1 MAFAI
6 VGAVVGAASA
16 AYKIIDGA
24 KQARDA
30 KEEAKIARDE
40 YDRNKEMYAGLDTS
54 NPYANMENT
63 MEDLTVNQQAAE
75 FQKQQQMQQQANI
88 MDQMKGAAGGSG
100 IAALAQAMA
109 NQGSLDAQKASA
121 DIARQ
126 ESANQQ
132 AQASEASRLQSMER
146 QGEVMSRE
154 MERAKVTGLLGMSQ
168 SEMQQ
173 AEAKRAAGNE
183 AIASGIGALGST
195 AIDYAGVRAERI
207 QAKADVKKESTA
219 AAEQQVRI
227 AELAKEAGYGDNV
240 EGYKADMGIID

>member
-30 KEEAKIARDE
+30 KEEAKRAKDE
-40 YDRNKEMYAGLDTS
+40 YDRNKDMFAGLDTS

-75 FQKQQQMQQQANI
+75 FMKQQQMQQRANI

-109 NQGSLDAQKASA
+109 NQGALDAQKASA

-132 AQASEASRLQSMER
+132 LQAQEASRLQSMER

-173 AEAKRAAGNE
+173 AEAKRAAANE
-183 AIASGIGALGST
+183 AIASGIGALGGV
-195 AIDYAGVRAERI
+195 AMNYAGVRSERI
-207 QAKADVKKESTA
+207 QAKADLKKAGTA
-219 AAEQQVRI
+219 ATEQQVRI
-227 AELAKEAGYGDNV
+227 AELAEKAGYGDDV

>member
-6 VGAVVGAASA
+6 VGAVVGAGSA
-16 AYKIIDGA
+16 AYKIIDGVKKA
-24 KQARDA
+24 KDA
-30 KEEAKIARDE
+30 KAEAAEAKKE
-40 YDRNKEMYAGLDTS
+40 YERNKEMFAGLDTS

-63 MEDLTVNQQAAE
+63 MEDLTVNKQAAE

-88 MDQMKGAAGGSG
+88 LDQMKGAAGGSG

-109 NQGSLDAQKASA
+109 NQGALDAQKASA

-132 AQASEASRLQSMER
+132 AQASEASRLQGMER

-173 AEAKRAAGNE
+173 AEAKRAAANE
-183 AIASGIGALGST
+183 QIMSGITDVAGIAGGLQQNIVT
-195 AIDYAGVRAERI
+195 KQQQQLDLATLKQTDEYAGMTDEQFEEAMK
-207 QAKADVKKESTA
+207 AKNLK
-219 AAEQQVRI
+219 
-227 AELAKEAGYGDNV
+227 
-240 EGYKADMGIID
+240 YKYDKDE

>member
-1 MAFAI
+1 MSFAI

-24 KQARDA
+24 KQA
-30 KEEAKIARDE
+30 KEAKAEAAEAKKE
-40 YDRNKEMYAGLDTS
+40 YERNKEMFAGLDTS

-63 MEDLTVNQQAAE
+63 MEDLTVNKQAAE

-88 MDQMKGAAGGSG
+88 LDQMKGAAGGSG

-109 NQGSLDAQKASA
+109 NQGALDAQRASA

-132 AQASEASRLQSMER
+132 LQAQEASRLQGMER

-173 AEAKRAAGNE
+173 AEAKRAA
-183 AIASGIGALGST
+183 ARQQIMSGITEGAG
-195 AIDYAGVRAERI
+195 AITGGLTQNYADRVGKQQQALDLETLRQTDKYKDMSDEEFEQEM
-207 QAKADVKKESTA
+207 QAKGVIK
-219 AAEQQVRI
+219 
-227 AELAKEAGYGDNV
+227 
-240 EGYKADMGIID
+240 

>member
-1 MAFAI
+1 MSFAI

-24 KQARDA
+24 KQA
-30 KEEAKIARDE
+30 KEAKAEAAEAKKE
-40 YDRNKEMYAGLDTS
+40 YERNKEMFAGLDTS

-63 MEDLTVNQQAAE
+63 MEDLTVNKQAAE

-109 NQGSLDAQKASA
+109 NQGALDAQKASA

-132 AQASEASRLQSMER
+132 AQAQEASRLQGMER

-154 MERAKVTGLLGMSQ
+154 MEKSKVTGLLGMSQ

-173 AEAKRAAGNE
+173 AEAKRAAANE
-183 AIASGIGALGST
+183 QIMSGITDA
-195 AIDYAGVRAERI
+195 AGVAGGLATNVATKQQQQLDLATLKQTDEYVDMTDEEF
-207 QAKADVKKESTA
+207 AKAME
-219 AAEQQVRI
+219 
-227 AELAKEAGYGDNV
+227 AKNLK
-240 EGYKADMGIID
+240 YKYDKD

>member
-6 VGAVVGAASA
+6 VGAVVGAGSA
-16 AYKIIDGA
+16 AYKIIDGVKKA
-24 KQARDA
+24 KDA
-30 KEEAKIARDE
+30 KAEAAEAKKE
-40 YDRNKEMYAGLDTS
+40 YERNKEMFAGLDTS

-63 MEDLTVNQQAAE
+63 MEDLTVNKQAAE

-88 MDQMKGAAGGSG
+88 LDQMKGAAGGSG

-109 NQGSLDAQKASA
+109 NQGALDAQKASA

-154 MERAKVTGLLGMSQ
+154 MEKSKVTGLLGMSQ

-173 AEAKRAAGNE
+173 AEAKRAAANE
-183 AIASGIGALGST
+183 QIMSGITDVAGIAGGLQQNIVT
-195 AIDYAGVRAERI
+195 KQQQQLDLATLKQTDEYAGMTDEQFEEAMK
-207 QAKADVKKESTA
+207 AKNLK
-219 AAEQQVRI
+219 
-227 AELAKEAGYGDNV
+227 
-240 EGYKADMGIID
+240 YKYDKDE

>member
-6 VGAVVGAASA
+6 VGAVVGAGSA
-16 AYKIIDGA
+16 AYKIIDGVKKA
-24 KQARDA
+24 KDA
-30 KEEAKIARDE
+30 KAEAAEAKKE
-40 YDRNKEMYAGLDTS
+40 YERNKEMFAGLDTS

-63 MEDLTVNQQAAE
+63 MEDLTVNKQAAE

-88 MDQMKGAAGGSG
+88 LDQMKGAAGGSG

-109 NQGSLDAQKASA
+109 NQGALDAQKASA

-173 AEAKRAAGNE
+173 AEAKRAAANE
-183 AIASGIGALGST
+183 QIMSGITDVAGIAGGLQQNIVT
-195 AIDYAGVRAERI
+195 KQQQQLDLATLKQTDEYAGMTDEKFEEAMK
-207 QAKADVKKESTA
+207 AKNLK
-219 AAEQQVRI
+219 
-227 AELAKEAGYGDNV
+227 
-240 EGYKADMGIID
+240 YKYDKDE

>member
-6 VGAVVGAASA
+6 VGAVVGAGSA
-16 AYKIIDGA
+16 AYKIIDGVKKA
-24 KQARDA
+24 KDA
-30 KEEAKIARDE
+30 KAEAAEAKKE
-40 YDRNKEMYAGLDTS
+40 YERNKEMFAGLDTS

-63 MEDLTVNQQAAE
+63 MEDLTVNKQAAE

-88 MDQMKGAAGGSG
+88 LDQMKGAAGWSG

-109 NQGSLDAQKASA
+109 NQGALDAQKASA

-132 AQASEASRLQSMER
+132 AQASEASRLQGMER

-154 MERAKVTGLLGMSQ
+154 MEKSKVTGLLGMSQ

-173 AEAKRAAGNE
+173 AEAKRAAANE
-183 AIASGIGALGST
+183 QIMSGITDVAGIAGGLQQNIVT
-195 AIDYAGVRAERI
+195 KQQQQLDLATLKQTDEYAGMTDEQFEEAMK
-207 QAKADVKKESTA
+207 AKNLK
-219 AAEQQVRI
+219 
-227 AELAKEAGYGDNV
+227 
-240 EGYKADMGIID
+240 YKYDKDE

>member
-6 VGAVVGAASA
+6 VGAVVGAGSA
-16 AYKIIDGA
+16 AYKIIDGVKKA
-24 KQARDA
+24 KDA
-30 KEEAKIARDE
+30 KAEAAEAKKE
-40 YDRNKEMYAGLDTS
+40 YERNKEMFAGLDTS

-63 MEDLTVNQQAAE
+63 MEDLTVNKQAAE

-88 MDQMKGAAGGSG
+88 LDQMKGAAGGSG

-109 NQGSLDAQKASA
+109 NQGALDAQKASA

-154 MERAKVTGLLGMSQ
+154 MEKSKVTGLLGMAQ
-168 SEMQQ
+168 SEMQAFLEQMTQ
-173 AEAKRAAGNE
+173 AKGAQWQNIG
-183 AIASGIGALGST
+183 GIGSLLG
-195 AIDYAGVRAERI
+195 DLMGW
-207 QAKADVKKESTA
+207 
-219 AAEQQVRI
+219 
-227 AELAKEAGYGDNV
+227 LGDQDSLP
-240 EGYKADMGIID
+240 E

>member
-6 VGAVVGAASA
+6 VGAVVGAGSA
-16 AYKIIDGA
+16 AYKIIDGVKKA
-24 KQARDA
+24 KDA
-30 KEEAKIARDE
+30 KAEAAEAKKE
-40 YDRNKEMYAGLDTS
+40 YERNKEMFAGLDTS

-63 MEDLTVNQQAAE
+63 MEDLTVNKQAAE

-88 MDQMKGAAGGSG
+88 LDQMKGAAGGSG

-109 NQGSLDAQKASA
+109 NQGALDAQKASA

-146 QGEVMSRE
+146 QGEGMSRE
-154 MERAKVTGLLGMSQ
+154 MEKSKVTGLLGMSQ

-173 AEAKRAAGNE
+173 AEAKRAAANE
-183 AIASGIGALGST
+183 QIMSGITDVAGIAGGLQQNIVT
-195 AIDYAGVRAERI
+195 KQQQQLDLATLKQTDEYAGMTDEQFEEAMK
-207 QAKADVKKESTA
+207 AKNLK
-219 AAEQQVRI
+219 
-227 AELAKEAGYGDNV
+227 
-240 EGYKADMGIID
+240 YKYDKDE

>member
-6 VGAVVGAASA
+6 VGAVVGAGSA
-16 AYKIIDGA
+16 AYKIIDGVKKA
-24 KQARDA
+24 KDA
-30 KEEAKIARDE
+30 KAEAAEAKKE
-40 YDRNKEMYAGLDTS
+40 YERNKEMFAGLDTS

-63 MEDLTVNQQAAE
+63 MEDLTVNKQAAE

-88 MDQMKGAAGGSG
+88 LDQMKGAAGGSG

-109 NQGSLDAQKASA
+109 NQGALDAQKASA

-154 MERAKVTGLLGMSQ
+154 MEKSKVTGLLGMSQ

-173 AEAKRAAGNE
+173 AEARRAAANE
-183 AIASGIGALGST
+183 QIMSGVTDVAGIAGGLQQNIVTKQQQQLDLATLKQT
-195 AIDYAGVRAERI
+195 DEYAGMTDEKFEEAMK
-207 QAKADVKKESTA
+207 AKNLK
-219 AAEQQVRI
+219 
-227 AELAKEAGYGDNV
+227 
-240 EGYKADMGIID
+240 YKYDKDE

>member
-30 KEEAKIARDE
+30 KEEAKRAKDE
-40 YDRNKEMYAGLDTS
+40 YDRNKDMFAGLDTS

-75 FQKQQQMQQQANI
+75 FMKQQQMQQQANI

-109 NQGSLDAQKASA
+109 NQGALDAQKASA

-154 MERAKVTGLLGMSQ
+154 MEKSKVTGLLGMSQ

-173 AEAKRAAGNE
+173 AEAKRAAANE
-183 AIASGIGALGST
+183 QIMSGITDA
-195 AIDYAGVRAERI
+195 AGVAGGLATNI
-207 QAKADVKKESTA
+207 ATKQQLQQAQKESD
-219 AAEQQVRI
+219 I
-227 AELAKEAGYGDNV
+227 ELAGLTKEQREYYEQLQEEEKN
-240 EGYKADMGIID
+240 K

>member
-6 VGAVVGAASA
+6 VGAVVGAGSA
-16 AYKIIDGA
+16 AYKIIDGVKKA
-24 KQARDA
+24 KDA
-30 KEEAKIARDE
+30 KAEAAEAKKE
-40 YDRNKEMYAGLDTS
+40 YERNKEMFAGLDTS

-63 MEDLTVNQQAAE
+63 MEDLTVNKQAAE

-88 MDQMKGAAGGSG
+88 LDQMKGAAGGSG

-109 NQGSLDAQKASA
+109 NQGALDAQKASA

-154 MERAKVTGLLGMSQ
+154 MEKSKVTGLLGMSQ

-173 AEAKRAAGNE
+173 AEAKRAAANE
-183 AIASGIGALGST
+183 QIMSGITDVAGIAGGLQQNIVT
-195 AIDYAGVRAERI
+195 KQQQQLDLATLKQTDEYAGMSDEQFEEAMK
-207 QAKADVKKESTA
+207 AKNLK
-219 AAEQQVRI
+219 
-227 AELAKEAGYGDNV
+227 
-240 EGYKADMGIID
+240 YKYDKDE

>member
-6 VGAVVGAASA
+6 VGAVVGAGSA
-16 AYKIIDGA
+16 AYKIIDGVKKA
-24 KQARDA
+24 KDA
-30 KEEAKIARDE
+30 KAEAAEAKKE
-40 YDRNKEMYAGLDTS
+40 YERNKEMFAGLDTS

-63 MEDLTVNQQAAE
+63 MEDLTVNKQAAE

-88 MDQMKGAAGGSG
+88 LDQMKGAAGGSG

-109 NQGSLDAQKASA
+109 NQGALDAQKASA

-154 MERAKVTGLLGMSQ
+154 MEKSKVTGLLGMSQ

-173 AEAKRAAGNE
+173 AEAKRAAAKE
-183 AIASGIGALGST
+183 QIMSGITDVAGIAGGLQQNIVT
-195 AIDYAGVRAERI
+195 KQQQQLDLATLKQTDEYAGMTDEQFEEAMK
-207 QAKADVKKESTA
+207 AKNLK
-219 AAEQQVRI
+219 
-227 AELAKEAGYGDNV
+227 
-240 EGYKADMGIID
+240 YKYDKDE

>member
-1 MAFAI
+1 MSFAI

-24 KQARDA
+24 KQAKDA
-30 KEEAKIARDE
+30 KAEAAEAKKE
-40 YDRNKEMYAGLDTS
+40 YERNKEMFAGLDTS

-63 MEDLTVNQQAAE
+63 MEDLTVNKQAAE

-88 MDQMKGAAGGSG
+88 LDQMKGAAGGSG

-109 NQGSLDAQKASA
+109 NQGALDAQKASA

-154 MERAKVTGLLGMSQ
+154 MEKSKVTGLLGMSQ

-173 AEAKRAAGNE
+173 AEARRAAANE
-183 AIASGIGALGST
+183 QIMSGITDVAGIAGGLQQNIVT
-195 AIDYAGVRAERI
+195 KQQQQLDLATLKQTDEYAGMTDEKFEEAMK
-207 QAKADVKKESTA
+207 AKNLK
-219 AAEQQVRI
+219 
-227 AELAKEAGYGDNV
+227 
-240 EGYKADMGIID
+240 YKYDKDE

>member
-1 MAFAI
+1 MSFAI

-24 KQARDA
+24 KQA
-30 KEEAKIARDE
+30 KEAKAEAAEAKKE
-40 YDRNKEMYAGLDTS
+40 YERNKEMFAGLDTS

-63 MEDLTVNQQAAE
+63 MEDLTVNKQAAE

-109 NQGSLDAQKASA
+109 NQGALDAQKASA

-154 MERAKVTGLLGMSQ
+154 MEKSKVTGLLGMSQ

-173 AEAKRAAGNE
+173 AEAKRAAANE
-183 AIASGIGALGST
+183 QIMSGITDA
-195 AIDYAGVRAERI
+195 AGVAGGLATNVATKQQQQLDLATLKQTDEYVDMTDEEF
-207 QAKADVKKESTA
+207 AKAME
-219 AAEQQVRI
+219 
-227 AELAKEAGYGDNV
+227 AKNLK
-240 EGYKADMGIID
+240 YKYDKD

>member
-6 VGAVVGAASA
+6 VGAVVGAGSA
-16 AYKIIDGA
+16 AYKIIDGVKKA
-24 KQARDA
+24 KDA
-30 KEEAKIARDE
+30 KAEAAEAKKE
-40 YDRNKEMYAGLDTS
+40 YERNKEMFAGLDTS

-63 MEDLTVNQQAAE
+63 MEDLTVNKQAAE

-88 MDQMKGAAGGSG
+88 LDQMKGAAGGSG

-109 NQGSLDAQKASA
+109 NQGALDAQKASA

-132 AQASEASRLQSMER
+132 AQASEASRLQGMER

-154 MERAKVTGLLGMSQ
+154 MEKSKVTGLLGMSQ

-173 AEAKRAAGNE
+173 AEAKRAAANE
-183 AIASGIGALGST
+183 QIMSGITDVAGIAGGLQQNIVT
-195 AIDYAGVRAERI
+195 KQQQQLDLATLKQTDEYAGMTDEQFEEAMK
-207 QAKADVKKESTA
+207 AKNLK
-219 AAEQQVRI
+219 
-227 AELAKEAGYGDNV
+227 
-240 EGYKADMGIID
+240 YKYDKDE

>member
-6 VGAVVGAASA
+6 VGAVVGAGSA
-16 AYKIIDGA
+16 AYKIIDGVKKA
-24 KQARDA
+24 KDA
-30 KEEAKIARDE
+30 KAEAAEAKKE
-40 YDRNKEMYAGLDTS
+40 YERNKEMFAGLDTS

-63 MEDLTVNQQAAE
+63 MEDLTVNKQAAE

-88 MDQMKGAAGGSG
+88 LDQMKGAAGGSG

-109 NQGSLDAQKASA
+109 NHGALDAQKASA

-132 AQASEASRLQSMER
+132 AQASEASRLQGMER

-154 MERAKVTGLLGMSQ
+154 MEKSKVTGLLGMSQ

-173 AEAKRAAGNE
+173 AEAKRAAANE
-183 AIASGIGALGST
+183 QIMSGITDVAGIAGGLQQNIVT
-195 AIDYAGVRAERI
+195 KQQQQLDLATLKQTDEYAGMTDEQFEEAMK
-207 QAKADVKKESTA
+207 AKNLK
-219 AAEQQVRI
+219 
-227 AELAKEAGYGDNV
+227 
-240 EGYKADMGIID
+240 YKYDKDE

>member
-6 VGAVVGAASA
+6 VGAVVGAGSA
-16 AYKIIDGA
+16 AYKIIDGVKKA
-24 KQARDA
+24 KDA
-30 KEEAKIARDE
+30 KAEAAEAKKE
-40 YDRNKEMYAGLDTS
+40 YERNKEMFAGLDTS

-63 MEDLTVNQQAAE
+63 MEDLTVNKQAAE

-88 MDQMKGAAGGSG
+88 LDQMKGAAGGSG

-109 NQGSLDAQKASA
+109 NQGALDAQKASA

-154 MERAKVTGLLGMSQ
+154 MEKSKVTGLLGMSQ

-173 AEAKRAAGNE
+173 AEAKRAAANE
-183 AIASGIGALGST
+183 QIMSGIT
-195 AIDYAGVRAERI
+195 DVAGIAGGL
-207 QAKADVKKESTA
+207 
-219 AAEQQVRI
+219 QQNI
-227 AELAKEAGYGDNV
+227 ATKQQQQLDLATLKQTEEY
-240 EGYKADMGIID
+240 ADMTDEKFEEAMKAKNLKYKYDKDE

>member
-1 MAFAI
+1 MSFAI

-24 KQARDA
+24 KQA
-30 KEEAKIARDE
+30 KEAKAEAAEAKKE
-40 YDRNKEMYAGLDTS
+40 YERNKEMFAGLDTS

-63 MEDLTVNQQAAE
+63 MEDLTVNKQAAE

-88 MDQMKGAAGGSG
+88 LDQMKGAAGGSG

-109 NQGSLDAQKASA
+109 NQGALDAQRASA

-132 AQASEASRLQSMER
+132 LQAREASRLQGMER

-173 AEAKRAAGNE
+173 AEAKRAAANE
-183 AIASGIGALGST
+183 QIMSGITDA
-195 AIDYAGVRAERI
+195 AGVAGGLATNIATKQQQQLDLATLKQTGEYADMTDEDF
-207 QAKADVKKESTA
+207 AKAME
-219 AAEQQVRI
+219 
-227 AELAKEAGYGDNV
+227 AKNLK
-240 EGYKADMGIID
+240 YKYDEDE

>member
-1 MAFAI
+1 MSFAI

-24 KQARDA
+24 KQA
-30 KEEAKIARDE
+30 KEAKAEAAEAKKE
-40 YDRNKEMYAGLDTS
+40 YERNKEMFAGLDTS

-63 MEDLTVNQQAAE
+63 MEDLTVNKQAAE

-88 MDQMKGAAGGSG
+88 LDQMKGAAGGSG

-109 NQGSLDAQKASA
+109 NQGALDAQRASA

-132 AQASEASRLQSMER
+132 LQAREASRLQGMER

-173 AEAKRAAGNE
+173 AEAKRAAANE
-183 AIASGIGALGST
+183 QIMSGITDA
-195 AIDYAGVRAERI
+195 AGVAGGLATNI
-207 QAKADVKKESTA
+207 ATKQQLQQAQKESN
-219 AAEQQVRI
+219 I
-227 AELAKEAGYGDNV
+227 ELAGLTDEQKEYYEQLQDEEKN
-240 EGYKADMGIID
+240 K

>member
-1 MAFAI
+1 MSFAI

-24 KQARDA
+24 KQA
-30 KEEAKIARDE
+30 KEAKAEAAEAKKE
-40 YDRNKEMYAGLDTS
+40 YERNKEMFAGLDTS

-63 MEDLTVNQQAAE
+63 MEDLTVNKQAAE

-88 MDQMKGAAGGSG
+88 LDQMKGAAGGSG

-109 NQGSLDAQKASA
+109 NQGALDAQRASA

-132 AQASEASRLQSMER
+132 LQAQEASRLQGMER

-173 AEAKRAAGNE
+173 AEAKRAA
-183 AIASGIGALGST
+183 AQQQIMSGITEGAG
-195 AIDYAGVRAERI
+195 AITGGLTQNYADRMSKKQLQ
-207 QAKADVKKESTA
+207 QAQKESD
-219 AAEQQVRI
+219 I
-227 AELAKEAGYGDNV
+227 ELAGLTDEQKEYY
-240 EGYKADMGIID
+240 EQLQEEEKK

>member
-6 VGAVVGAASA
+6 VGAVVGAGSA
-16 AYKIIDGA
+16 AYKIIEGVKKA
-24 KQARDA
+24 KDA
-30 KEEAKIARDE
+30 KAEAAEAKKE
-40 YDRNKEMYAGLDTS
+40 YERNKEMFAGLDTS

-63 MEDLTVNQQAAE
+63 MEDLTVNKQAAE

-88 MDQMKGAAGGSG
+88 LDQMKGAAGGSG

-109 NQGSLDAQKASA
+109 NQGALDAQKASA

-154 MERAKVTGLLGMSQ
+154 MEKSKVTGLLGMSQ

-173 AEAKRAAGNE
+173 AEAKRAAANE
-183 AIASGIGALGST
+183 QNMSGITDVAGIAGGLQQNIVT
-195 AIDYAGVRAERI
+195 KQQQQLDLATLKQTDEYAGMTDEQFEEAMK
-207 QAKADVKKESTA
+207 AKNLK
-219 AAEQQVRI
+219 
-227 AELAKEAGYGDNV
+227 
-240 EGYKADMGIID
+240 YKYDKDE

>member
-6 VGAVVGAASA
+6 VGAVVGAGSA
-16 AYKIIDGA
+16 AYKIIDGVKKA
-24 KQARDA
+24 KDA
-30 KEEAKIARDE
+30 KAEAAEAKKE
-40 YDRNKEMYAGLDTS
+40 YERNKEMFAGLDTS

-63 MEDLTVNQQAAE
+63 MEDLTVNKQAAE

-88 MDQMKGAAGGSG
+88 LDQMKGAAGGSG

-109 NQGSLDAQKASA
+109 NQGALDAQKASA

-154 MERAKVTGLLGMSQ
+154 MEKSKVTGLLGMSQ

-173 AEAKRAAGNE
+173 AEAKRADANE
-183 AIASGIGALGST
+183 QIMSGITDVAGIAGGLQQNIAT
-195 AIDYAGVRAERI
+195 KQQQQLDLATLKQTEEYADMTDEEF
-207 QAKADVKKESTA
+207 AKAME
-219 AAEQQVRI
+219 
-227 AELAKEAGYGDNV
+227 AKNLK
-240 EGYKADMGIID
+240 YKYDKDE

>member
-6 VGAVVGAASA
+6 VGAVVGAGSA
-16 AYKIIDGA
+16 AYKIIDGVKKA
-24 KQARDA
+24 KDA
-30 KEEAKIARDE
+30 KAEAAEAKKE
-40 YDRNKEMYAGLDTS
+40 YERNKEMFAGLDTS

-63 MEDLTVNQQAAE
+63 MEDLTVNKQAAE

-88 MDQMKGAAGGSG
+88 LDQMKGAAGGSG

-109 NQGSLDAQKASA
+109 NQGALDAQKASA

-132 AQASEASRLQSMER
+132 AQASEASRLQGMER

-154 MERAKVTGLLGMSQ
+154 MEKSKVTGLLGMSQ

-173 AEAKRAAGNE
+173 AEARRAAANE
-183 AIASGIGALGST
+183 QIMSGITDVAGIAGGLQQNIVT
-195 AIDYAGVRAERI
+195 KQQQQLDLATLKQTDEYAGMTDEQFEEAMK
-207 QAKADVKKESTA
+207 AKNLK
-219 AAEQQVRI
+219 
-227 AELAKEAGYGDNV
+227 
-240 EGYKADMGIID
+240 YKYDKDQ

>member
-1 MAFAI
+1 MSFAI

-24 KQARDA
+24 KQAKDA
-30 KEEAKIARDE
+30 KAEAAEAKKE
-40 YDRNKEMYAGLDTS
+40 YERNKEMFAGLDTS

-63 MEDLTVNQQAAE
+63 MEDLTVNKQAAE

-88 MDQMKGAAGGSG
+88 LDQMKGAAGGSG

-109 NQGSLDAQKASA
+109 NQGALDAQRASA

-132 AQASEASRLQSMER
+132 AQAQEASRLQGMER

-173 AEAKRAAGNE
+173 AEAKRAA
-183 AIASGIGALGST
+183 ARQQIMSGITEGAG
-195 AIDYAGVRAERI
+195 AITGGLTQNYADRMSRQQLQ
-207 QAKADVKKESTA
+207 QAQKESN
-219 AAEQQVRI
+219 I
-227 AELAKEAGYGDNV
+227 ELAGLTDEQKEYYEQLQEEEKN
-240 EGYKADMGIID
+240 K

>member
-1 MAFAI
+1 MSFAI

-24 KQARDA
+24 KQA
-30 KEEAKIARDE
+30 KEAKAEAAEAKKE
-40 YDRNKEMYAGLDTS
+40 YERNKEMFAGLDTS

-63 MEDLTVNQQAAE
+63 MEDLTVNKQAAE

-88 MDQMKGAAGGSG
+88 LDQMKGAAGGSG

-109 NQGSLDAQKASA
+109 NQGALDAQRASA

-132 AQASEASRLQSMER
+132 LQAREASRLQGMER

-173 AEAKRAAGNE
+173 AEAKRAA
-183 AIASGIGALGST
+183 ARQQIMSGITDA
-195 AIDYAGVRAERI
+195 AGVAGGLATNIATKQQQQLDLATLKQTGEYADMTDEDF
-207 QAKADVKKESTA
+207 AKAME
-219 AAEQQVRI
+219 
-227 AELAKEAGYGDNV
+227 AKNLK
-240 EGYKADMGIID
+240 YKYDKDE

>member
-6 VGAVVGAASA
+6 VGAVVGAGSA
-16 AYKIIDGA
+16 AYKIIDGVKKA
-24 KQARDA
+24 KDA
-30 KEEAKIARDE
+30 KAEAAEAKKE
-40 YDRNKEMYAGLDTS
+40 YERNKEMFAGLDTS

-63 MEDLTVNQQAAE
+63 MEDLTVNKQAAE

-88 MDQMKGAAGGSG
+88 LDQMKGAAGGSG

-109 NQGSLDAQKASA
+109 NQGALDAQKASA

-154 MERAKVTGLLGMSQ
+154 MEKSKVTGLLGMSQ

-173 AEAKRAAGNE
+173 AEARRAAANE
-183 AIASGIGALGST
+183 QIMSGITDVAGIAGGLQQNIVT
-195 AIDYAGVRAERI
+195 KQQQQLDLATLKQTDEYAGMTDEQFEEAMK
-207 QAKADVKKESTA
+207 AKNLK
-219 AAEQQVRI
+219 
-227 AELAKEAGYGDNV
+227 
-240 EGYKADMGIID
+240 YKYDKDE

>member
-6 VGAVVGAASA
+6 VGAVVGAGSA
-16 AYKIIDGA
+16 AYKIIDGVKKA
-24 KQARDA
+24 KDA
-30 KEEAKIARDE
+30 KAEAAEAKKE
-40 YDRNKEMYAGLDTS
+40 YERNKEMFAGLDTS

-63 MEDLTVNQQAAE
+63 MEDLTVNKQAAE

-88 MDQMKGAAGGSG
+88 LDQMKGAAGGSG

-109 NQGSLDAQKASA
+109 NQGALDAQKASA

-132 AQASEASRLQSMER
+132 AQASEASRLQGMER

-154 MERAKVTGLLGMSQ
+154 MEKSKVTGLLGMSQ

-173 AEAKRAAGNE
+173 AEAKRAAANE
-183 AIASGIGALGST
+183 QIMSGITDVAGIAGGLQQNIVT
-195 AIDYAGVRAERI
+195 KQQQQLDLATLKQTDEYAGMTDEKFEEAMK
-207 QAKADVKKESTA
+207 AKNLK
-219 AAEQQVRI
+219 
-227 AELAKEAGYGDNV
+227 
-240 EGYKADMGIID
+240 YKYDKDE

>member
-16 AYKIIDGA
+16 AHKITTGIRDA
-24 KQARDA
+24 KAA
-30 KEEAKIARDE
+30 KEEAATAKKDYE
-40 YDRNKEMYAGLDTS
+40 RNKEMFAGLDTS

-63 MEDLTVNQQAAE
+63 MEDLTVNKQAAE

-88 MDQMKGAAGGSG
+88 LDQMKGAAGGSG

-146 QGEVMSRE
+146 QGEIMSRK
-154 MERAKVTGLLGMSQ
+154 MEKSKVTGLLGMSRE
-168 SEMQQ
+168 EMAK
-173 AEAKRAAGNE
+173 AEADRAA
-183 AIASGIGALGST
+183 AQ
-195 AIDYAGVRAERI
+195 ERI
-207 QAKADVKKESTA
+207 MSGVTEGVGAATGLAEHFMAKKQLGQAQEDSD
-219 AAEQQVRI
+219 I
-227 AELAKEAGYGDNV
+227 ELAGLDKEQREYYEERKKQREEEKN
-240 EGYKADMGIID
+240 K

>member
-6 VGAVVGAASA
+6 VGAVVGAGSA
-16 AYKIIDGA
+16 AYKIIDGVKKA
-24 KQARDA
+24 KDA
-30 KEEAKIARDE
+30 KAEAAEAKKE
-40 YDRNKEMYAGLDTS
+40 YERNKEMFAGLDTS

-63 MEDLTVNQQAAE
+63 MEDLTVNKQAAE

-88 MDQMKGAAGGSG
+88 LDQMKGAAGGSG

-109 NQGSLDAQKASA
+109 NQGALDAQKASA

-154 MERAKVTGLLGMSQ
+154 MEKSKVTGLLGMSQ

-173 AEAKRAAGNE
+173 AEARRAAANE
-183 AIASGIGALGST
+183 QIMSGITDVAGIAGGLQQNIVT
-195 AIDYAGVRAERI
+195 KQQQQLDLATLKQTDEYAGMTDEKFEEAMK
-207 QAKADVKKESTA
+207 AKNLK
-219 AAEQQVRI
+219 
-227 AELAKEAGYGDNV
+227 
-240 EGYKADMGIID
+240 YKYDKDE

>member
-6 VGAVVGAASA
+6 VGAVVGAGSA
-16 AYKIIDGA
+16 AYKIIDGVKKA
-24 KQARDA
+24 KDA
-30 KEEAKIARDE
+30 KAEAAEAKKE
-40 YDRNKEMYAGLDTS
+40 YERNKEMFAGLDTS

-63 MEDLTVNQQAAE
+63 MEDLTVNKQAAE

-88 MDQMKGAAGGSG
+88 LDQMKGAAGGSG

-109 NQGSLDAQKASA
+109 NQGALDAQKASA

-154 MERAKVTGLLGMSQ
+154 MEKSKVTGLLGMSQ

-173 AEAKRAAGNE
+173 AEAKRAAANE
-183 AIASGIGALGST
+183 QIMSGITDVAGIAGGLQQNIVT
-195 AIDYAGVRAERI
+195 KQQQQLDLATLKQTDEYAGMADE
-207 QAKADVKKESTA
+207 QFEEAMKAKNLK
-219 AAEQQVRI
+219 
-227 AELAKEAGYGDNV
+227 
-240 EGYKADMGIID
+240 YKYDKDE

>member
-6 VGAVVGAASA
+6 VGAVVGAGSA
-16 AYKIIDGA
+16 AYKIIDGVKKA
-24 KQARDA
+24 KDA
-30 KEEAKIARDE
+30 KAEAAEAKKE
-40 YDRNKEMYAGLDTS
+40 YERNKEMFAGLDTS

-63 MEDLTVNQQAAE
+63 MEDLTVNKQAAE

-88 MDQMKGAAGGSG
+88 LDQMKGAAGGSG

-109 NQGSLDAQKASA
+109 NQGALDAQKASA

-154 MERAKVTGLLGMSQ
+154 MEKSKVTGLLGMSQ

-173 AEAKRAAGNE
+173 AEAKRAAANE
-183 AIASGIGALGST
+183 QIMSGITDVAGIAGGLQQNIVT
-195 AIDYAGVRAERI
+195 KQQQQLDLATLKQTDEYAGMTDEKFEEAMK
-207 QAKADVKKESTA
+207 AKNLK
-219 AAEQQVRI
+219 
-227 AELAKEAGYGDNV
+227 
-240 EGYKADMGIID
+240 YKYDKDE

>member
-6 VGAVVGAASA
+6 VGAVVGAGSA
-16 AYKIIDGA
+16 AYKIIDGVKKA
-24 KQARDA
+24 KDA
-30 KEEAKIARDE
+30 KAEAAEAKKE
-40 YDRNKEMYAGLDTS
+40 YERNKEMFAGLDTS

-63 MEDLTVNQQAAE
+63 MEDLTVNKQAAE

-88 MDQMKGAAGGSG
+88 LDQMKGAAGGSG

-109 NQGSLDAQKASA
+109 NQGALDAQKASA

-154 MERAKVTGLLGMSQ
+154 MEKSKVTGLLGMSQ

-173 AEAKRAAGNE
+173 AEARRAAANE
-183 AIASGIGALGST
+183 QIMSGITDVAGIAGGLQQNIAT
-195 AIDYAGVRAERI
+195 KQQQQLDLATLKQTDEYAGMTDEKFEEAMK
-207 QAKADVKKESTA
+207 AKNLK
-219 AAEQQVRI
+219 
-227 AELAKEAGYGDNV
+227 
-240 EGYKADMGIID
+240 YKYDKDE